1 MKTINTTFNS
11 KVKVTI
17 KLHTK
22 MDNFHEST
30 INVGADN
37 WIVLKRNTSEGGVD
51 VKFLDK
57 FTPITQDLAHFE
69 DGKFDFTSHMS
80 KIKFIA
86 LFKKHPKLKRE
97 LLKVSYPMGKYM
109 SLNLDMERFK
119 RSVKYRWIKITRSVK
134 QNFSF

>member
-22 MDNFHEST
+22 MDNFHKSV

-37 WIVLKRNTSEGGVD
+37 WVVLKRNLLEGGVD
-51 VKFLDK
+51 IKFLDK
-57 FTPITQDLAHFE
+57 FTPFTQDLAHFE
-69 DGKFDFTSHMS
+69 DGKFDFASYS
-80 KIKFIA
+80 GQLKFIA
-86 LFKKHPKLKRE
+86 LFKKYPKLKRE
-97 LLKVSYPMGKYM
+97 LLKVSFPMGRYM
-109 SLNLDMERFK
+109 SLNLDINRFK

-134 QNFSF
+134 QNFPF